1 MFISVCKS
9 MRLIA
14 CTVMFVGFQQPLHAK
29 TEASI
34 TDNVELKQLVNIVND
49 VLKRNPELQAS
60 YAKVEAAKARL
71 QGARLPLNNPELE
84 LEAEKTDVDTY
95 SIGISQTI
103 DWHSKQNAL
112 EIAQK
117 SQLDAALASARALRL
132 EKAGELLKAIGDVIA
147 LHNITTLSKQ
157 RTEIIERFSNVAK
170 KLHSAGDISSA
181 ELEMAKLSL
190 AESVMQH
197 ATHGEDLIEAK
208 ISFTEISGQSI
219 TSNIQFPQQLPG
231 KLPPITDVEK
241 TLQNHPKVRLAYLS
255 SQAIRQQMHFT
266 EQDRKADPTV
276 GVSVGRED
284 NEDLI
289 GITFSM
295 PLQVRNDFS
304 HNVDAAIA
312 ETLQAEKEARQ
323 TYQALSAR
331 LNGAFERY
339 NLVAHAWNVWVNQGR
354 QSLKQRLESLDIQ
367 WKAGEIN
374 TTDYLLQLQQT
385 LDIQMD
391 GVELQGKLWDAW
403 VEWLMT
409 SNKLSVWLDQIIK
422 E

>member
-1 MFISVCKS
+1 MFISVCK
-9 MRLIA
+9 RIGIIT

-29 TEASI
+29 TEVST

-60 YAKVEAAKARL
+60 YAKIEAAKARL

-117 SQLDAALASARALRL
+117 AQLDAALASARALRL
-132 EKAGELLKAIGDVIA
+132 EKSGELLKTIGDVIA
-147 LHNITTLSKQ
+147 LHNITALSKQ
-157 RTEIIERFSNVAK
+157 RTEIFEKFSKVTK
-170 KLHSAGDISSA
+170 KLHSAGDISSS

-190 AESVMQH
+190 VESVMQH
-197 ATHGEDLIEAK
+197 ATHGEELIEAK
-208 ISFTEISGQSI
+208 ISFTRISGQTIS
-219 TSNIQFPQQLPG
+219 SNIQFPQQLPG
-231 KLPPITDVEK
+231 KLPRITDIDK
-241 TLQNHPKVRLAYLS
+241 TLQNHPKVRSAYLS
-255 SQAIRQQMHFT
+255 SQAVRQQMHFA

-284 NEDLI
+284 NEDLV

-295 PLQVRNDFS
+295 PLQVRNNFS

-312 ETLQAEKEARQ
+312 DTLQAEKEARQ
-323 TYQALSAR
+323 IYQDLSAR

-339 NLVAHAWNVWVNQGR
+339 NLVAHAWNVWVKKGR
-354 QSLKQRLESLDIQ
+354 QSLKNRLVSLELQ

-374 TTDYLLQLQQT
+374 TTDYLMQLQQA

-391 GVELQGKLWDAW
+391 GVELQGKLWNSW

-409 SNKLSVWLDQIIK
+409 SNKLSGWLDQIIK